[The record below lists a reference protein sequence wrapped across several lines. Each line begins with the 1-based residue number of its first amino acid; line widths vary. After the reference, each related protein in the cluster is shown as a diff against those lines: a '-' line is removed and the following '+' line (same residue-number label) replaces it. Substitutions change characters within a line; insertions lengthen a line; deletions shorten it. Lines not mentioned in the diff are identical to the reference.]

1 MAGEI
6 QATYTTGSTLYAQV
20 RNSVGQIW
28 NTASSVFQAY
38 VTANIADYDVAMTEQ
53 GTASGFYSGTFP
65 TGITTAGTYPVTVY
79 RRVGGSPAETD
90 LVVAAGNIEWS
101 GSVAGTAAAWGGRAL
116 GNGRTADMYLQ
127 GLVNK
132 IEFAA
137 DGLTA
142 TLYSTDDVTPLK
154 TFTATRN
161 PLTLGSLKNLD
172 PA

>member
-6 QATYTTGSTLYAQV
+6 QATDTHGNTLYAQV

-28 NTASSVFQAY
+28 NTASSVFQTY
-38 VTANIADYDVAMTEQ
+38 VTANIADYDVALTEQ
-53 GTASGFYSGTFP
+53 GTASGFYAGTFP
-65 TGITTAGTYPVTVY
+65 TGITTAGTYSVTVL
-79 RRVGGSPAETD
+79 RRAGGSPAETD
-90 LVVAAGNIEWS
+90 SVVAAGNIEWS
-101 GSVAGTAAAWGGRAL
+101 GSVASLSATWGARII

-132 IEFAA
+132 VAFAA
-137 DGLTA
+137 DGLSA
-142 TLYSTDDVTPLK
+142 TLYSTDDTTPLV